1 VDDNYA
7 FDYKQYNSKIIPGN
21 IMNCCRICKST
32 DCEDVI
38 NLGNQVITSRFPKV
52 GDYSTPSTPI
62 CLTQCNNCKL
72 VQLKENLNG
81 SELYE
86 YEYGYRSGLNNTM
99 RDHLKRYNEYV
110 QTYISLQE
118 NDYVLDIGSNDATFL
133 KNYNSSINRV
143 GIDPTGKQFANY
155 YDNIKL
161 IPTYFTKENIQNV
174 LSDTKFK
181 IITSISMFY
190 DLPDPVQFAKDIY
203 EVLED
208 NGIWSLE
215 QSYILT
221 MIKRKSI
228 DTICHEHIEYYAVK
242 QIKEIMDRAGFK
254 IINITENE
262 CNGGSFRI
270 TVAKQS
276 STKFMECITLINKY
290 LENEKLYKLSEPNTY
305 RQFLEDCDYEVKK
318 LKHLI
323 KAINESGKKVYIY
336 GASTKGNCL
345 LQYANIGPDLVKY
358 AVERNPQ
365 KVGKMTSTFIE
376 IISEETMRENPP
388 EYLLVLP
395 WHFKDEIIKRESEF
409 LENGGQFIFPL
420 PNISIIGNKPKVLIT
435 GINGQIGSYVRD
447 IFSKKYSI
455 YGIHRS
461 AISHNQSTNFSF
473 DLTDKNALETTIL
486 TINPDVIVHLAS
498 LTKTED
504 CIQNPINACEI
515 NGVVTVQL
523 CDIIHKNKLKTK
535 LLNASSSEI
544 FKGQNNYTI
553 SDKSNYFIPTH
564 PYAFAKLLG
573 HQFVDFY
580 RNTYNIKAFNCIVF
594 TTESSL
600 RNNFFLLK
608 KISEHAKTWKDK
620 GEPIHVGSLDSN
632 RSILHAYDV
641 ANAFY
646 LIAEQDVAKNFIISN
661 DFSFK
666 IKDLVKLIYN
676 ICNIDVYEKNNT
688 LIESDTKKTVV
699 IMDCCFR
706 NEITDIKGDNSS
718 LKSIGWQPTYTIE
731 DTLREMIH

>member
-1 VDDNYA
+1 MI
-7 FDYKQYNSKIIPGN
+7 Q
-21 IMNCCRICKST
+21 CRICRSNNY
-32 DCEDVI
+32 EEVI
-38 NLGNQVITSRFPKV
+38 NLGNQIITSRFPSY

-62 CLTQCNNCKL
+62 CLIQCSNCNL
-72 VQLKENLNG
+72 VQLKDYVNG

-86 YEYGYRSGLNNTM
+86 YEYGYRSGLNTTM
-99 RDHLKRYNEYV
+99 KEHLRIY
-110 QTYISLQE
+110 
-118 NDYVLDIGSNDATFL
+118 NDYVKSYIKLETDDAVLDIGSNDATFL
-133 KNYNSSINRV
+133 KYYNSNIKRV
-143 GIDPTGKQFANY
+143 GIDPTGKQFVNY
-155 YDNIKL
+155 YEDIKL
-161 IPTYFTKENIQNV
+161 IPTYFTKENLRTV
-174 LSDTKFK
+174 LPNIKFK

-203 EVLED
+203 DILDD

-221 MIKRKSI
+221 MIKRNSI

-242 QIKEIMDRAGFK
+242 QIKEIMDRSGFK

-270 TVAKQS
+270 TVSKKE
-276 STKFMECITLINKY
+276 STKFIEATELINKY

-305 RQFLEDCDYEVKK
+305 RKFIKDCNYEVEK
-318 LKHLI
+318 LKHLL

-376 IISEETMRENPP
+376 IISEEAMRNNPP

-395 WHFKDEIIKRESEF
+395 WHFKDEIIKRESTF
-409 LENGGQFIFPL
+409 IENGGQIIFPL
-420 PNISIIGNKPKVLIT
+420 PNISIISHKPKVLIT
-435 GINGQIGSYVRD
+435 GINGQIGKYTND
-447 IFSKKYSI
+447 IFCKKYAI
-455 YGIHRS
+455 YGIHKHS
-461 AISHNQSTNFSF
+461 INNNSTNFSF
-473 DLTDKNALETTIL
+473 NLCDKKTLELTVL
-486 TINPDVIVHLAS
+486 TINPDIIVHLAS

-504 CIQNPINACEI
+504 CIQNPVNACEI
-515 NGVVTVQL
+515 NGIVTVQL

-544 FKGQNNYTI
+544 FKGHVNYTI
-553 SDKSNYFIPTH
+553 RSDSDYFIPTH

-608 KISEHAKTWKDK
+608 KLSNHAKIWK
-620 GEPIHVGSLDSN
+620 EAQEAIHIGSLDSN
-632 RSILHAYDV
+632 RSILHASDV

-646 LIAEQDVAKNFIISN
+646 LIAEQNIPKNYIISN
-661 DFSFK
+661 DTSYK
-666 IKDLVKLIYN
+666 IKDLVKIIYN
-676 ICNIDVYEKNNT
+676 INNIDIFEENNT
-688 LIESDTKKTVV
+688 FFEIKSNKPVV
-699 IMDCCFR
+699 IMDSCFR
-706 NEITDIKGDNSS
+706 NEITDIKGDNSD
-718 LKSIGWQPTYTIE
+718 LKSIGWKAKYTIE
-731 DTLREMIH
+731 DTLREMSS